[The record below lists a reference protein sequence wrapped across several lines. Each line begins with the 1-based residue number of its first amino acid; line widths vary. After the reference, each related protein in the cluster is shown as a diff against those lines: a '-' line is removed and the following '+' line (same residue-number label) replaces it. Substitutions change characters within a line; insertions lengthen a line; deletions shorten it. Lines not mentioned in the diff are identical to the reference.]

1 MTKHFFVSTP
11 HLSLLFLMS
20 CLVSC
25 LFFMSPSHASSPSLD
40 TCRTANPTWYQCSA
54 DTDCLIIYNPC
65 GWPNDAA
72 LHAFADTAKEC
83 SRRAGAALSCVPF
96 DEAQAEAFVAK
107 CVRGQCLA
115 VKKQ

>member
-1 MTKHFFVSTP
+1 MVIASF
-11 HLSLLFLMS
+11 LSAMRFSGILLMSGLFLIPS
-20 CLVSC
+20 
-25 LFFMSPSHASSPSLD
+25 SHAETSAFD
-40 TCRTANPTWYQCSA
+40 TCRTSNPTWYQCNA
-54 DTDCLIIYNPC
+54 DMDCLIIYNPC

-72 LHAFADTAKEC
+72 NQSFADTAKEC
-83 SRRAGAALSCVPF
+83 SRRAGAALSCASF